1 MTHGLRTICGHL
13 ERRKPRMHSPWCDWQ
28 CVLGNQAENFENINA
43 TDERKYSFGFE
54 TKNVDV
60 DDDDDVWQE

>member
-1 MTHGLRTICGHL
+1 MIGN
-13 ERRKPRMHSPWCDWQ
+13 
-28 CVLGNQAENFENINA
+28 VLGKQAEYFENINA
-43 TDERKYSFGFE
+43 THERKYSFGFE